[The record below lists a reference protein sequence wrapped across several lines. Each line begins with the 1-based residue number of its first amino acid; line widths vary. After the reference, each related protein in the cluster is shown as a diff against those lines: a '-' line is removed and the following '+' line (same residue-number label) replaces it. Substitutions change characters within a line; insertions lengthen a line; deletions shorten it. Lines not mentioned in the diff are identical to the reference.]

1 MDITK
6 ISAATFGGSPAS
18 QPAEQVFALIYLS
31 TLCHSLEIGS
41 NPAVPAKFD
50 RHKLSLFWAI
60 FCFYIKFQKRNKILL
75 KIKKLPLASE
85 S

>member
-1 MDITK
+1 MSSSK
-6 ISAATFGGSPAS
+6 IPVAMSLPMYDSSLTGIDYRSFGR
-18 QPAEQVFALIYLS
+18 F
-31 TLCHSLEIGS
+31 
-41 NPAVPAKFD
+41 
-50 RHKLSLFWAI
+50 

>member
-1 MDITK
+1 MEITK
-6 ISAATFGGSPAS
+6 ISAATFGGSGCK
-18 QPAEQVFALIYLS
+18 QPAEQGFALIYLS
-31 TLCHSLEIGS
+31 MLCYSLEIGS

-75 KIKKLPLASE
+75 KI
-85 S
+85 